1 MADTAASPA
10 LIVHGGAGRF
20 AEDERAAA
28 RAGCERAAAAGLR
41 ILREG
46 GSALDAVIA
55 AVCVL
60 EDDPLFNAGTGAVL
74 NRDGEIE
81 LDASIM
87 AGHDLRAGAIAAVR
101 DIANPIALARKLLD
115 VGPAVLLVGAGAH
128 AFARAHGFVF
138 TPARALVTPQQAA
151 RWRAQHGTVG
161 AVARDSNGHI
171 AAGTSTGGLWGKLP
185 GRVGDSALIGAGTY
199 ADGYAGISCTG
210 NGEAIIR
217 AGLARMTALWLAA
230 GMDAPTAA
238 QRAVGWMGEALSA
251 DVGLIVVDAQ
261 GAIGYARN
269 TEAMAVAFGAD
280 GAIRSDL

>member
-1 MADTAASPA
+1 MADIALPA

-20 AEDERAAA
+20 AEDECAPA

-41 ILREG
+41 ILRAG
-46 GSALDAVIA
+46 DNALDAVTA

-87 AGHDLRAGAIAAVR
+87 SGHDLRAGAVAAVR

-128 AFARAHGFVF
+128 AFARAHGFAF
-138 TPARALVTPQQAA
+138 APARALVTPRQAA

-161 AVARDSNGHI
+161 AVARDGSGRI
-171 AAGTSTGGLWGKLP
+171 AAATSTGGLWGKLP

-230 GMDAPTAA
+230 GMDAATAA
-238 QRAVGWMGEALSA
+238 RRAVDWMSENLSA
-251 DVGLIVVDAQ
+251 DVGLIVVDAH
-261 GAIGYARN
+261 GGIGYARN
-269 TEAMAVAFGAD
+269 TEAMAVAFSAD
-280 GAIRSDL
+280 GAIHSDL